1 MDGMNAAATRGN
13 GAFEGEIQARA
24 EFRADERFQIVA
36 YARNIGF
43 GGFAPP
49 VGNFRWELN

>member
-1 MDGMNAAATRGN
+1 MHRMDAAAARGP
-13 GAFEGEIQARA
+13 GAFKGETQARA

-49 VGNFRWELN
+49 VGNFRWELD

>member
-1 MDGMNAAATRGN
+1 MDGMDAAAARGP
-13 GAFEGEIQARA
+13 GAFKGETQARA

-49 VGNFRWELN
+49 VGNFRWELD